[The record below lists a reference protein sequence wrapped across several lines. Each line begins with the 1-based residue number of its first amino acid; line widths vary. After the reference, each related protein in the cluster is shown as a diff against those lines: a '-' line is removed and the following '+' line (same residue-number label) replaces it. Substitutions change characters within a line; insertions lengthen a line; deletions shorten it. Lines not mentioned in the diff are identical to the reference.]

1 MIQAGI
7 FNLLSQNSSIAAM
20 AGSNPARIWP
30 VLLPEDPTLPAITYH
45 VIGGA
50 SMPTLS
56 TSGMQRLRMQF
67 DCWGA
72 DYDDAATLRAALI
85 AALNG
90 YQGTLS
96 DGTYLQYAQLI
107 GPGTDFFEDAPR
119 TFRCLC
125 EFYLLYD
132 LNS

>member
-7 FNLLSQNSSIAAM
+7 FSLLSQNTSISALI
-20 AGSNPARIWP
+20 GSRIYP
-30 VLLPEDPTLPAITYH
+30 VLLPEDSTLPAMTYH

-56 TSGMQRLRMQF
+56 TSGMQRMRMQF
-67 DCWGA
+67 DCWGQT
-72 DYDDAATLRAALI
+72 YDDAATLRSTLI
-85 AALNG
+85 SALNG

-96 DGTYLQYAQLI
+96 DGTNLQFAQLI

-119 TFRCLC
+119 QFRCMC
-125 EFYLLYD
+125 EFYLFF
-132 LNS
+132 NFNF